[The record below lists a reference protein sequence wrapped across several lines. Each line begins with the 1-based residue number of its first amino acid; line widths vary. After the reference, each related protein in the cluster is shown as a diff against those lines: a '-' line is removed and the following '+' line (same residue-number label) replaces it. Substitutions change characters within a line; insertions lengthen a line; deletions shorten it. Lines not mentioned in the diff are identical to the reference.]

1 MMNANVINPNV
12 INPLVA
18 LQQQGQ
24 SPWYDYI
31 SRSLITACGLSDM
44 VKNDGLLGVT
54 SNPSIFEK
62 AIGGS
67 ADYDVQFKE
76 VATRVTGVKE
86 IYEALVIHDIQQA
99 CDILFPVY
107 EKTNGSDGFVSLEV
121 SPDLA
126 YDTKGTIAEA
136 RSLHRAVNRKNV
148 MIKVPAT
155 EQGVPAIA
163 CLLEEGLSIN
173 ITLLFGIEAYEKVA
187 RAYISALTKRAEA
200 GLDIKNIASVASF
213 FISRIDS
220 LVDANLASA
229 RAKTTNTKLQ
239 QDLASLTSKIAIA
252 NARLAYAKYQELF
265 ESDVFTALAN
275 KGAQVQRLL
284 WASTG
289 TKDPRLPDTYYVEG
303 LIAPN
308 TVNTLP
314 ATTFNAYKDHG
325 KPSNRFMSGLED
337 AKEQMARLAKCG
349 IDINAVTQKLLVDGV
364 NLFANAF
371 DQLMGTISVK
381 RKELLGEKLNRQTYA
396 LGSFAS
402 SVEDRLNNMRQSG
415 FVKQFW
421 SKNPNLW
428 HKDPAHHKIIQ
439 NAMGWLHIPEQEVH
453 HLSRINSFVQ
463 TVQAE
468 GFKHIV
474 LLGMGGSS
482 LAPEV
487 LRLTFGSMLGFPE
500 LHVLDS
506 TIPAQI
512 RAIEAQI
519 DLSKTLFVISSKSGS
534 TIEPLVFYQY
544 FFDKVK
550 KIKGDLAGQHF
561 IAITDPASL
570 LEKIAQESKFRE
582 IFPGVAEIGGRYS
595 ALSNFGMVP
604 GALMGV
610 DIKTLLCRAER
621 MRHSCDS
628 SVPPNDNPGVR
639 LGVIMGELALQ
650 GKDKIT
656 FITSKTVRSLGAWL
670 EQLIAE
676 STGKEGHGIT
686 PIDDEPAGVPA
697 VYGQDRLFVYIRDV
711 HAVNLEQDNLIE
723 TLQSAGHPVVRIE
736 LSDIINIGEEFFLWE
751 VATAVAGTILGINAF
766 DQPNVQES
774 KNYTNGFLDEY
785 KKTGKIKEDAP
796 AVIVDQFKIWAD
808 AALDLSG
815 LKAPTRAVISP
826 GEARPLRDVAPLS
839 SHFNRIKKGDYVAI
853 NAYLPRTDDIY
864 QTLQTIRTKIRD
876 KKNVATTLGFGP
888 RFLHSTGQ
896 LHKGG
901 PNTGVF
907 LQITADHP
915 EDLVI
920 PGESFTFG
928 SLAEAQ
934 ALGDYA
940 CLIKRDRRVIRV
952 HITGDLN
959 KGLTGLK
966 KAIEAALFNN

>member
-1 MMNANVINPNV
+1 M
-12 INPLVA
+12 NPLVA

-31 SRSLITACGLSDM
+31 RRGLITSGELSGM
-44 VKNDGLLGVT
+44 VEKDGLLGVT

-76 VATRVTGVKE
+76 VATGVTGVKE
-86 IYEALVIHDIQQA
+86 IYEALVICDIQQA
-99 CDILFPVY
+99 CDILLPVY
-107 EKTNGSDGFVSLEV
+107 EKANGSDGFVSLEV

-136 RSLHRAVNRKNV
+136 LRLHQAVNRKNV

-155 EQGVPAIA
+155 EQGFPAIA
-163 CLLEEGLSIN
+163 YLLGEGLSIN

-200 GLDIKNIASVASF
+200 KLPIAHIASVASF

-220 LVDANLASA
+220 LVDANLAAA
-229 RAKTTNTKLQ
+229 RAKTTDPKLHEM
-239 QDLASLTSKIAIA
+239 LTSLTSKVAIA
-252 NARLAYAKYQELF
+252 NARLAYAKYQALF
-265 ESDVFTALAN
+265 ESPVFESLA
-275 KGAQVQRLL
+275 KQGAQVQRLL

-303 LIAPN
+303 LVAPN

-314 ATTFNAYKDHG
+314 AVTFNAYKDHG
-325 KPSNRFMSGLED
+325 KPSDRFMAGLED
-337 AKEQMARLAKCG
+337 AKEQMALLAKCG
-349 IDINAVTQKLLVDGV
+349 IDINEITQKLLVDGV
-364 NLFANAF
+364 ALFANAF
-371 DQLMGTISVK
+371 DQLMGTISIK

-402 SVEDRLNNMRQSG
+402 SVEDRLNTMRQSG

-428 HKDPAHHKIIQ
+428 HKDPVHHKIIEG
-439 NAMGWLHIPEQEVH
+439 AMGWLHISEQEVH
-453 HLSRINSFVQ
+453 QVSRIKSFVQ

-468 GFKHIV
+468 GFLHVV

-487 LRLTFGSMLGFPE
+487 MQLTFGATCPAGVVPGFPE

-506 TIPAQI
+506 TVPAQI

-519 DLSKTLFVISSKSGS
+519 DLSKTLFVVSSKSGS

-550 KIKGDLAGQHF
+550 KIKGDQAGQHF

-570 LEKIAQESKFRE
+570 LEQIAKKNNFRE
-582 IFPGVAEIGGRYS
+582 IFPGVPEIGGRYS

-621 MRHSCDS
+621 MRHSCDP
-628 SVPPNDNPGVR
+628 SVPPQENPGIR

-656 FITSKTVRSLGAWL
+656 FITSKTVKSLGAWL

-676 STGKEGHGIT
+676 STGKEGRGIT
-686 PIDDEPAGVPA
+686 PIDDEPAGTVA
-697 VYGQDRLFVYIRDV
+697 AYGQDRLFVYIRDV
-711 HAVNLEQDNLIE
+711 HAVDLEQDNLIE
-723 TLQSAGHPVVRIE
+723 ALQSAGHPVARID

-785 KKTGKIKEDAP
+785 KKTGQIKEDAP
-796 AVIVDQFKIWAD
+796 AVIVDQFKIWGD
-808 AALDLSG
+808 AGLGLSAG
-815 LKAPTRAVISP
+815 VSLESV
-826 GEARPLRDVAPLS
+826 LS
-839 SHFNRIKKGDYVAI
+839 NHFNRIKAGDYVAI
-853 NAYLPRTDDIY
+853 NAYLQRTDDIY
-864 QTLQTIRTKIRD
+864 QTLQTIRTGIRD
-876 KKNVATTLGFGP
+876 KKQSATTLGFGP

-907 LQITADHP
+907 LQITADHQ

-920 PGESFTFG
+920 PGEAFTFG
-928 SLAEAQ
+928 TLVGAQ
-934 ALGDYA
+934 ALGDYT

-952 HITGDLN
+952 HITGNLN
-959 KGLTGLK
+959 EGLSHLK
-966 KAIEAALFNN
+966 KAIEAAI